1 MTVSMP
7 TPRRTRPSIEAWT
20 FSDEELAEAQAGAR
34 LLNPSLDLSNA
45 CNLNC
50 SFCFVEDLA
59 SSAKTRRPGELTLA
73 ESLAVV
79 DDFASAGARTVN
91 LVGAGEP
98 TIDPHFLEIVRR
110 IHSHGMRTMLFTN
123 GIAIARNPLLARQ
136 LASLDVSV
144 CLKLNSRDP
153 ERQDRIVGRQGYARQ
168 RDAALDALL
177 AAGLASG
184 RPSRLGVDVL
194 VIQET
199 LSEIPTLY
207 TWCIEA
213 NIFPLL
219 AEYIPTGRTAG
230 GAKPLAPF
238 DDSAMSRLSREQ
250 RVALA
255 ERLAEI
261 DQCHGLSASPA
272 TCAYFGGTVCTQL
285 LGVYVDI
292 MGRVWPCVART
303 QVHANGMAATH
314 EPLGSVRTTG
324 QTAAL
329 LWSSHPYMAFLRTTY
344 NGRCPYKLAIPPID
358 TSDSCDG
365 A

>member
-1 MTVSMP
+1 MP
-7 TPRRTRPSIEAWT
+7 TTRWTRPSMEAWT
-20 FSDEELAEAQAGAR
+20 FSNEELAEASEGAR

-73 ESLAVV
+73 ESFAVL

-98 TIDPHFLEIVRR
+98 TIDPHFLDIVRR

-123 GIAIARNPLLARQ
+123 GISIGKNPLLAQ
-136 LASLDVSV
+136 ELASLNVSV
-144 CLKLNSRDP
+144 CLKLNSKDP
-153 ERQDRIVGRQGYARQ
+153 ERQDRIVGRRGYARQ
-168 RDAALDALL
+168 RDAALEALL
-177 AAGLASG
+177 AAGLA
-184 RPSRLGVDVL
+184 REQPTRLGVDVL
-194 VIQET
+194 VIQEA
-199 LSEIPTLY
+199 LSEIPDLY
-207 TWCIEA
+207 AWCIEA

-238 DDSAMSRLSREQ
+238 DDSAMSRLSQEQ
-250 RVALA
+250 RMALA
-255 ERLAEI
+255 KRLAGI
-261 DQCHGLSASPA
+261 DHCHGLSASAA

-303 QVHANGMAATH
+303 QRQPNGMTASH
-314 EPLGSVRTTG
+314 EPLGSVRATG

-344 NGRCPYKLAIPPID
+344 SGSCPYKLAIPSI
-358 TSDSCDG
+358 G
-365 A
+365 IGFE